1 MNKAAYTKVQLL
13 IKSLIE
19 VWVSN
24 FDTAHISYKGYKPKK
39 EVYLAHV
46 YDCKDA
52 VHLASKKFNIPV
64 KGQNFNNVFEKYW
77 SEVLIDY
84 LG

>member
-19 VWVSN
+19 VWLSN
-24 FDTAHISYKGYKPKK
+24 FDAAHSAYKGKHPKK

-46 YDCKDA
+46 EDCKDA

-64 KGQNFNNVFEKYW
+64 KGQNFHNVFEKYW
-77 SEVLIDY
+77 SEALIDY